1 MHGAFAKIVRRSI
14 RGSLGRFLAIIGIVA
29 LGCGFFAGL
38 QMSGPTCVRPP
49 TGITTARTCGTS
61 G

>member
-29 LGCGFFAGL
+29 LGCGF
-38 QMSGPTCVRPP
+38 R
-49 TGITTARTCGTS
+49 
-61 G
+61 